1 MRQTLVLSLIF
12 MFMLVLKILFS
23 KITVDWP
30 VLYRFIIPSVVV
42 WCFCMNCVAMAMR
55 IQRSDYHDN
64 CLK

>member
-23 KITVDWP
+23 KITTVDWP

-42 WCFCMNCVAMAMR
+42 WCFCTNCMAMR
-55 IQRSDYHDN
+55 IRRSDYHDN